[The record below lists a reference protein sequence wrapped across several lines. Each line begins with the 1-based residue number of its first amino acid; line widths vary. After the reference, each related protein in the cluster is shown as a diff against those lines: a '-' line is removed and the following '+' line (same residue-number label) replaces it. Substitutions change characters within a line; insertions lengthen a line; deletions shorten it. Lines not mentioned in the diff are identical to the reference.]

1 MSQFSFFLKSK
12 LGLIPGAYK
21 VEHND
26 KIIRDEYA
34 RLLEYEAG
42 GEPNHYLELKA
53 FVTSQDFKDR
63 KKEINSQRFKDTD
76 AYAKLQ
82 EFKEMKKSPEFKN
95 YMKFISSPRFDGYKK
110 MENSQDL
117 KKHEEL
123 RDLVN
128 TPEFTDKEKKQQFKN
143 EKNSGKFKDYYAL
156 RNSKMYDDYIQLQ
169 DSKELKH
176 FNELEKYVRSDEFK
190 EIEKYMKSADKFKK
204 SEEYQKLLEFKS
216 LDRSPKIIWY
226 FKQMKLKKYD
236 EVKRYDISFYD
247 NFENKSLDKKKW
259 ITTYFWGN
267 KLLKEGYS
275 IVNDAHLLTNGENV
289 VVEDS
294 KLKIITKKESV
305 NGKAWDPAIGF
316 YQQDF
321 NYTSGII
328 SSGESF
334 RQKYGIFE
342 AKVKLNAHPSVFHS
356 FWMLSDKMI
365 PHVDIF
371 RFMGKNKSSMQMD
384 CFWGD
389 ASVEGS
395 IKGQKGTASG
405 IDFSRGFN
413 IVRLEWFPDRLV
425 WKINSEV
432 VLVQTSNV
440 PQEEMYISFSS
451 GIIGKEAVNLHPV
464 SMEVD
469 WVRCQKMKDNLPAE

>member
-1 MSQFSFFLKSK
+1 MEHTD
-12 LGLIPGAYK
+12 K
-21 VEHND
+21 V
-26 KIIRDEYA
+26 IRDEYA
-34 RLLEYEAG
+34 KLLEYEAS
-42 GEPNHYLELKA
+42 GEPKHYLELGA

-63 KKEINSQRFKDTD
+63 KKEINSQKFQDTD

-82 EFKEMKKSPEFKN
+82 EFKEMKKSPEFRN
-95 YMKFISSPRFDGYKK
+95 YMKFVTSSQFEGYKK
-110 MENSQDL
+110 MENSAEL
-117 KKHEEL
+117 KDHEKL

-128 TPEFTDKEKKQQFKN
+128 TPGFTDKEKRQQFKN
-143 EKNSGKFKDYYAL
+143 EKRSGKFKDYYAL

-190 EIEKYMKSADKFKK
+190 ETEKYMKSSDKFKK
-204 SEEYQKLLEFKS
+204 SEEYQKLLEYKALS
-216 LDRSPKIIWY
+216 RSPKIQWY

-236 EVKRYDISFYD
+236 EVKNHVITFHD
-247 NFENKSLDKKKW
+247 NFEGTSLDKKKW

-275 IVNDAHLLTNGENV
+275 IVNDAHLLTNGENI
-289 VVEDS
+289 VVEDGIV
-294 KLKIITKKESV
+294 IITTKKEPV

-316 YQQDF
+316 YPQDY

-356 FWMLSDKMI
+356 FWMLSEKMV
-365 PHVDIF
+365 PHVDVF
-371 RFMGKNKSSMQMD
+371 RFIGKNKSSLGMD

-389 ASVEGS
+389 ASKSGEIKSRKSS
-395 IKGQKGTASG
+395 ISG
-405 IDFSRGFN
+405 IDFSRSFN
-413 IVRLEWFPDRLV
+413 IIRLEWFPDKLV
-425 WKINSEV
+425 WKLNNEV
-432 VLVQTSNV
+432 VSVQTSNV

-451 GIIGKEAVNLHPV
+451 GIVGKDAENLNHV
-464 SMEVD
+464 SMEID
-469 WVRCQKMKDNLPAE
+469 WVRCQKLKENLPAE